1 MFNICRFKNCH
12 SLLNKK
18 IIVSVISDV
27 VTDQRVQKECNT
39 LHKIGYDVLVIGRK
53 SENKFLLNTFPYK
66 VIRVR
71 NLFKRGPLMYL
82 FFNFQLFWYLL
93 FKKCDILWAN
103 DLDTLLPNFII
114 SKLKGCKLIYD
125 SHEYFT
131 QSVYKKT
138 SRKIW
143 ESLERVL
150 FPRLKNV
157 ITVNNS
163 IKEVYEKKYKIPVT
177 VIRNVPYK
185 FLRNEVDNYTRLDA
199 AKKILVMQGIGIN
212 ENRGAEEAVLTMQF
226 LPDEFNLYFI
236 GSGTIITKLKQMVRD
251 LKLIQKVKFIDVL
264 PYNEMMMHTRDCF
277 LGLIFEKISVSDEHL
292 FALPNKFFDYI
303 KAGVPV
309 LSSKAVEI
317 KSIIEQYDIG
327 DFIDSFDPIEISKKI
342 IDISENKNLYNTWK
356 NNTAIAAAELNWEN
370 EEKIL
375 IEFMSQVS

>member
-1 MFNICRFKNCH
+1 MYSKKIAI
-12 SLLNKK
+12 SLNKK

-39 LHKIGYDVLVIGRK
+39 LYKTGYDVLVIGRK

-66 VIRVR
+66 VIRFR

-82 FFNFQLFWYLL
+82 LFNFQLFWYLL
-93 FKKCDILWAN
+93 FKKSNILWAN

-114 SKLKGCKLIYD
+114 SKLKGSKLIYD

-131 QSVYKKT
+131 QSVYKKR

-143 ESLERVL
+143 ERLERVL
-150 FPRLKNV
+150 FPRIKNV

-163 IKEVYEKKYKIPVT
+163 IQQVYEKKYKIPVT

-185 FLRNEVDNYTRLDA
+185 SLEAEVYNDAPLYA

-226 LPDEFNLYFI
+226 LPDDFNLCFI
-236 GSGTIITKLKQMVRD
+236 GSGTILTKLKQMVHD
-251 LKLIQKVKFIDVL
+251 LKLEQKVMFIDVL
-264 PYNEMMMHTRDCF
+264 PYNEMMKHTRNCF

-303 KAGVPV
+303 KAGIPV

-317 KSIIEQYDIG
+317 KSIIEQYQVG
-327 DFIDSFDPIEISKKI
+327 DFIDGFDPIEISKKI
-342 IDISENKNLYNTWK
+342 ISISENKNLYNVWK
-356 NNTAIAAAELNWEN
+356 NNTAIASAELNWEN

-375 IEFMSQVS
+375 IEFMKHLS